1 MLDVLLLVLAFAFA
15 PPMLYGIWA
24 GRQRAQGVE
33 VPAFGELL
41 RAAWAFV
48 APVLRGMAWVAGFV
62 LAPARPRAPAPW
74 DGYVTT
80 AAADPVGAQ
89 RDAASVRPSGSDA
102 LLELALLDIDNRRDR
117 AAALT
122 LLVALGWTTAEIR
135 SVVKG
140 ENAAI
145 GADVDA
151 ARRRLGVDAPP
162 RFVTINGGK
171 AGKVAM

>member
-1 MLDVLLLVLAFAFA
+1 MLDVLLLLLAFAFA

-41 RAAWAFV
+41 RAAWAV
-48 APVLRGMAWVAGFV
+48 VVPVLRGVAWVAGFV
-62 LAPARPRAPAPW
+62 LAPARQRGPAPW
-74 DGYVTT
+74 AYVEG
-80 AAADPVGAQ
+80 APVEPVLEQ
-89 RDAASVRPSGSDA
+89 RDAPSVRPSAPSA
-102 LLELALLDIDNRRDR
+102 LIELALLDIGDRRDR

-122 LLVALGWTTAEIR
+122 MLVALGWTTAEIR

-145 GADVDA
+145 GAEVDA
-151 ARRRLGVDAPP
+151 ARRRLGADAPP
-162 RFVTINGGK
+162 RFVTIAGGK
-171 AGKVAM
+171 GGRVAI